1 MTPAICCARASAR
14 ADLPLAVGPA
24 MTTRGGRGSAMA
36 IATLIAAGRLD
47 DRLIDRALGLLR
59 EIDPKSAFQRWID
72 EGDAADLAFAGDA
85 KSARWALDGIE
96 GVDLVVQPEEP
107 RWKRLLVAD
116 MDSTIIGQE
125 CIDELADYAG
135 LKDKVARI
143 TERAMQGELDF
154 PGALR
159 ERVRL
164 LAGLDERELKRC
176 LDERVRLTAGAETL
190 VQTMR
195 AGGASCLLV
204 SGGFLSFA
212 EPVARTVGFDRVRAN
227 RLVFAGGKLSGEVGD
242 PIVDAMTKREA
253 LIETR
258 EQLGLSREDVLGIG
272 DGANDKMMIEEAG
285 LGIAFR
291 AKPALVEVADAEL
304 RHHGLDA
311 LLWVQGVRRRDWF
324 RR

>member
-1 MTPAICCARASAR
+1 
-14 ADLPLAVGPA
+14 
-24 MTTRGGRGSAMA
+24 MA

-59 EIDPKSAFQRWID
+59 EIDPRASFRNWID
-72 EGDAADLAFAGDA
+72 ERDAADLNYTGDA
-85 KSARWALDGIE
+85 KSARWALASLDALD
-96 GVDLVVQPEEP
+96 VFVQSDEP
-107 RWKRLLVAD
+107 RWRRLLVAD
-116 MDSTIIGQE
+116 MDSTVIGQE

-164 LAGLDERELKRC
+164 LAGLDQRALSQC
-176 LDERVRLTAGAETL
+176 LDERVEVTAGAETL

-212 EPVARTVGFDRVRAN
+212 EPIARAVGFDRVKAN

-242 PIVDAMTKREA
+242 PIVDAMAKRDALVEA
-253 LIETR
+253 R
-258 EQLGLSREDVLGIG
+258 EQLGLRHEDVLSIG
-272 DGANDKMMIEEAG
+272 DGANDKLMIEEAG
-285 LGIAFR
+285 LGVAFR

-304 RHHGLDA
+304 KHHGLDA
-311 LLWVQGVRRRDWF
+311 LLWVQGVRRKDWF
-324 RR
+324 RG

>member
-1 MTPAICCARASAR
+1 M
-14 ADLPLAVGPA
+14 G
-24 MTTRGGRGSAMA
+24 

-47 DRLIDRALGLLR
+47 DRLVERALGLLR
-59 EIDPKSAFQRWID
+59 ELDPRAAFLHWID
-72 EGDAADLAFAGDA
+72 EGDAADLSYSGDA
-85 KSARWALDGIE
+85 RAGRWALDGLE
-96 GVDLVVQPEEP
+96 GVDIIVQPEEP

-125 CIDELADYAG
+125 CIDELADFVG
-135 LKDKVARI
+135 LKQKVAQI

-154 PGALR
+154 PRALR

-176 LDERVRLTAGAETL
+176 LDERVHLTAGAETL

-212 EPVARTVGFDRVRAN
+212 EPVARAVGFDRVRAN
-227 RLVFAGGKLSGEVGD
+227 RLVFAGGKLSGEVGH
-242 PIVDAMTKREA
+242 PIVDARAKHEA
-253 LIETR
+253 LIQTR
-258 EQLGLSREDVLGIG
+258 EQLGLARNEVMAIG
-272 DGANDKMMIEEAG
+272 DGANDMLMIEEAG

-291 AKPALVEVADAEL
+291 AKPALVAVADAEL

>member
-1 MTPAICCARASAR
+1 
-14 ADLPLAVGPA
+14 
-24 MTTRGGRGSAMA
+24 MA

-59 EIDPKSAFQRWID
+59 EVDPRAGFLHWLDEGEAADLSFNGDPKSAY
-72 EGDAADLAFAGDA
+72 
-85 KSARWALDGIE
+85 WALGSLDGL
-96 GVDLVVQPEEP
+96 DVVIQNEEP

-164 LAGLDERELKRC
+164 LAGLDERELRRC
-176 LDERVRLTAGAETL
+176 LDERVRLTSGAETL

-195 AGGASCLLV
+195 AGGSRCLLV

-212 EPVARTVGFDRVRAN
+212 EPVARTVGFDCVRAN

-242 PIVDAMTKREA
+242 PIVDAMAKRDA
-253 LIETR
+253 LVETR
-258 EQLGLSREDVLGIG
+258 EQLGIRREDVVAVG
-272 DGANDKMMIEEAG
+272 DGANDKLMIEEAG

-304 RHHGLDA
+304 KHHGLDA

>member
-1 MTPAICCARASAR
+1 
-14 ADLPLAVGPA
+14 
-24 MTTRGGRGSAMA
+24 MA

-47 DRLIDRALGLLR
+47 DRLVDRALGLLR
-59 EIDPKSAFQRWID
+59 EVDPKAKFDRWID
-72 EGDAADLAFAGDA
+72 EGDAADLHFTGDRKTA
-85 KSARWALDGIE
+85 KWALAALDGA
-96 GVDLVVQPEEP
+96 DAVVQADEP

-125 CIDELADYAG
+125 CIDELADFVG

-143 TERAMQGELDF
+143 TERAMHGEIDF
-154 PGALR
+154 PAALR
-159 ERVRL
+159 ERVGL

-176 LDERVRLTAGAETL
+176 LDERVHLTSGAETL

-242 PIVDAMTKREA
+242 PIVDAIAKREA
-253 LIETR
+253 LIEVR
-258 EQLGLSREDVLGIG
+258 DELGLSNGDVLAIG
-272 DGANDKMMIEEAG
+272 DGANDKLMIEEAG
-285 LGIAFR
+285 LGIAFK
-291 AKPALVEVADAEL
+291 AKPTLAEAADAEL
-304 RHHGLDA
+304 KHHGLDA

-324 RR
+324 RA

>member
-1 MTPAICCARASAR
+1 M
-14 ADLPLAVGPA
+14 DEGMGV
-24 MTTRGGRGSAMA
+24 
-36 IATLIAAGRLD
+36 ATLIAAGRLD
-47 DRLIDRALGLLR
+47 DRLVERALGLLR
-59 EIDPKSAFQRWID
+59 EIDPKTAFLHWID
-72 EGDAADLAFAGDA
+72 EGDAADLRFSGDS
-85 KSARWALDGIE
+85 KSARWSLDQIDQ
-96 GVDLVVQPEEP
+96 VDVVVQPDEP

-135 LKDKVARI
+135 LKEKVARI

-176 LDERVRLTAGAETL
+176 LNERVEVTAGAETL

-195 AGGASCLLV
+195 AGGSSCLLV

-212 EPVARTVGFDRVRAN
+212 EPIASAVGFDRVKAN
-227 RLVFAGGKLSGEVGD
+227 RLVFTGGKLSGEVGD
-242 PIVDAMTKREA
+242 PIVDAMAKREA
-253 LIETR
+253 LVETR
-258 EQLGLSREDVLGIG
+258 EQLALKHGDVLAVG
-272 DGANDKMMIEEAG
+272 DGANDKLMVEEAG

-291 AKPALVEVADAEL
+291 AKPALVDVADAEL
-304 RHHGLDA
+304 KHHGLDA

-324 RR
+324 RG

>member
-1 MTPAICCARASAR
+1 
-14 ADLPLAVGPA
+14 
-24 MTTRGGRGSAMA
+24 MA

-47 DRLIDRALGLLR
+47 DRLVDRALGLLR
-59 EIDPKSAFQRWID
+59 ELDPKASFDRWID
-72 EGDAADLAFAGDA
+72 EGDAADLSFTGDRKA
-85 KSARWALDGIE
+85 ARWALAALE
-96 GVDLVVQPEEP
+96 GADAVVQSDEP

-125 CIDELADYAG
+125 CIDELADYVG

-143 TERAMQGELDF
+143 TERAMQGEIDF

-176 LDERVRLTAGAETL
+176 LEERVHLTSGAETL

-212 EPVARTVGFDRVRAN
+212 EPVAKTVGFDRVKAN
-227 RLVFAGGKLSGEVGD
+227 RLVFADGKLSGEVGD
-242 PIVDAMTKREA
+242 PIVDAMAKREA
-253 LIETR
+253 LLEAR
-258 EQLGLSREDVLGIG
+258 DELNLANSDVMAIG
-272 DGANDKMMIEEAG
+272 DGANDKLMIKEAG
-285 LGIAFR
+285 LGIAFK
-291 AKPALVEVADAEL
+291 AKPALADAADAEL
-304 RHHGLDA
+304 KHHGLDA
-311 LLWVQGVRRRDWF
+311 LLWVQGVSRREWF

>member
-1 MTPAICCARASAR
+1 
-14 ADLPLAVGPA
+14 
-24 MTTRGGRGSAMA
+24 MA

-59 EIDPKSAFQRWID
+59 EVDPKAKFGNWID
-72 EGDAADLAFAGDA
+72 EGDAADLRFTGDRKTA
-85 KSARWALDGIE
+85 KWALAALENADA
-96 GVDLVVQPEEP
+96 VVQADEP

-116 MDSTIIGQE
+116 MDSTVIGQE
-125 CIDELADYAG
+125 CIDELADYVG

-143 TERAMQGELDF
+143 TERAMQGEIDF
-154 PGALR
+154 PAALR
-159 ERVRL
+159 ERVGL

-176 LDERVRLTAGAETL
+176 LDERVHLTAGAETL

-212 EPVARTVGFDRVRAN
+212 EPVARTVGFDRVKAN

-242 PIVDAMTKREA
+242 PIVDAMAKREA
-253 LIETR
+253 LIEVR
-258 EQLGLSREDVLGIG
+258 DELGLANDDVLAIG
-272 DGANDKMMIEEAG
+272 DGANDKLMIEEAG
-285 LGIAFR
+285 LGIAFK
-291 AKPALVEVADAEL
+291 AKPALADAADAEL
-304 RHHGLDA
+304 KHHGLDA
-311 LLWVQGVRRRDWF
+311 LLWVQGVSRRDWF

>member
-1 MTPAICCARASAR
+1 M
-14 ADLPLAVGPA
+14 G
-24 MTTRGGRGSAMA
+24 

-47 DRLIDRALGLLR
+47 DRLVDRALGLLR
-59 EIDPKSAFQRWID
+59 EVDPRAGFLHWID
-72 EGDAADLAFAGDA
+72 EGDAADLRFDGDTKA
-85 KSARWALDGIE
+85 ARWALDGIE
-96 GVDLVVQPEEP
+96 GIDLVVQPEEP
-107 RWKRLLVAD
+107 RWRRLFVAD

-135 LKDKVARI
+135 LKEKVARI

-242 PIVDAMTKREA
+242 PIVDAITKREA
-253 LIETR
+253 LIEAR
-258 EQLGLSREDVLGIG
+258 EQLGLKREDVLAIG
-272 DGANDKMMIEEAG
+272 DGANDKLMIEEAG

-324 RR
+324 RK

>member
-1 MTPAICCARASAR
+1 
-14 ADLPLAVGPA
+14 
-24 MTTRGGRGSAMA
+24 MA

-59 EIDPKSAFQRWID
+59 EVDPKAKFGNWID
-72 EGDAADLAFAGDA
+72 EGDAADLHFTGDRRTA
-85 KSARWALDGIE
+85 KWALSALD
-96 GVDLVVQPEEP
+96 DADAVVQADEP

-116 MDSTIIGQE
+116 MDSTVIGQE
-125 CIDELADYAG
+125 CIDELADFVG

-143 TERAMQGELDF
+143 TERAMQGEIDF
-154 PGALR
+154 PAALR
-159 ERVRL
+159 ERVGL

-176 LDERVRLTAGAETL
+176 LDERVHLTSGAETL

-212 EPVARTVGFDRVRAN
+212 EPVARTVGFDRVKAN

-242 PIVDAMTKREA
+242 PIVDAIAKRAA
-253 LIETR
+253 LIDVRDE
-258 EQLGLSREDVLGIG
+258 LGLSNGDVLAIG
-272 DGANDKMMIEEAG
+272 DGANDKLMIEEAG
-285 LGIAFR
+285 LGIAFK
-291 AKPALVEVADAEL
+291 AKPALAEAADAEL
-304 RHHGLDA
+304 KHHGLDA

-324 RR
+324 RA

>member
-1 MTPAICCARASAR
+1 
-14 ADLPLAVGPA
+14 
-24 MTTRGGRGSAMA
+24 MA

-47 DRLIDRALGLLR
+47 DRLIDRVLGLLR
-59 EIDPKSAFQRWID
+59 ELDPSAAFLDWID
-72 EGDAADLAFAGDA
+72 EGDAADLRFAGDGKA
-85 KSARWALDGIE
+85 ARWALDGVE
-96 GVDLVVQPEEP
+96 GADLVVQPDEP

-135 LKDKVARI
+135 LKEKVARI
-143 TERAMQGELDF
+143 TERAMRGELDF
-154 PGALR
+154 PAALR

-164 LAGLDERELKRC
+164 LAGLDEQELKRC
-176 LDERVRLTAGAETL
+176 LDDRVHVTAGAETL

-242 PIVDAMTKREA
+242 PIVDAIAKRDA
-253 LIETR
+253 LIEVR
-258 EQLGLSREDVLGIG
+258 EQLGLRREDVLAIG

-324 RR
+324 RP